1 VRDSAH
7 ACSSLT
13 GRSER
18 RKGHGNT
25 TRGRDEAAPEGQ
37 GSWGELLG
45 KGTGTREGGAELM
58 HAKCSTKRRLPGRG
72 RERMIGAL
80 IF

>member
-45 KGTGTREGGAELM
+45 KGTGKDAVGQL
-58 HAKCSTKRRLPGRG
+58 G
-72 RERMIGAL
+72 REAPN
-80 IF
+80 